1 MSGQQTIPNCFPK
14 LSNISSINKPYSSYR
29 TNLVI
34 ESKRMIVLFQEN
46 EHLAYGYR
54 LVSTDFLHLMSVDM
68 MDVMWLGTA
77 WGAWG
82 SGFGGIC
89 GWGCSFWK
97 GCARSMLIRRIL
109 QGLKI
114 KNFLLQE

>member
-1 MSGQQTIPNCFPK
+1 VSGTSGQQTIPNCFPK

-46 EHLAYGYR
+46 KYLAYGYR
-54 LVSTDFLHLMSVDM
+54 LVSTDFLHLMFFDM

-77 WGAWG
+77 WS

-89 GWGCSFWK
+89 GWCCSGWK
-97 GCARSMLIRRIL
+97 GCARSIC
-109 QGLKI
+109 
-114 KNFLLQE
+114 

>member
-1 MSGQQTIPNCFPK
+1 VSGQQTIPNSSPK